1 MNWYVKNADGKVFGP
16 VDDAKLL
23 VWVKDGRVEPF
34 AGISNDLKQWKL
46 ASLEPSLEMD
56 WIVENEPG
64 RFYGPTHRAVIDDLI
79 KSKAISE
86 SCRIYRDDH
95 GGAVEREAAAARDE
109 AEKAMEEIR
118 AEAEKAMA
126 ELKDDAEKSLSAKD
140 REIAAL
146 KEAVSASTARAEK
159 GDIDAVEA
167 LEMFGHR
174 AALYV
179 GGYNTLI
186 GGADAIIMAGGIGE
200 NAAELREQIVKRLGA
215 LGVKLDKKANK
226 AIRGGKS
233 GVISAKD
240 SKIPVVVIPTNEEL
254 MIARE
259 TKAVLS

>member
-23 VWVKDGRVEPF
+23 AWVRDGRVEPF

-95 GGAVEREAAAARDE
+95 GGAAEREAASARAE

-126 ELKDDAEKSLSAKD
+126 ELKNDAERSLAAKD
-140 REIAAL
+140 EEIAAL
-146 KEAVSASTARAEK
+146 KETVAASNARAEK
-159 GDIDAVEA
+159 SESRVVELETKIARLTETKKREWQTEVIEPEIVSDEPPPAVREIFRPGRPQTLA
-167 LEMFGHR
+167 DLER
-174 AALYV
+174 QAQ
-179 GGYNTLI
+179 
-186 GGADAIIMAGGIGE
+186 
-200 NAAELREQIVKRLGA
+200 AELARMGAAGAKKFFGLKR
-215 LGVKLDKKANK
+215 
-226 AIRGGKS
+226 
-233 GVISAKD
+233 
-240 SKIPVVVIPTNEEL
+240 
-254 MIARE
+254 
-259 TKAVLS
+259 

>member
-23 VWVKDGRVEPF
+23 VWVRDGRVEPF

-95 GGAVEREAAAARDE
+95 GGAVEREAASARAE

-126 ELKDDAEKSLSAKD
+126 ELKNDAERSLAAKD
-140 REIAAL
+140 EEIAAL
-146 KEAVSASTARAEK
+146 KETVAASNARAEK
-159 GDIDAVEA
+159 SESRVVELETKIARLTETKKREWQTEVIEPEIVSDEPPPAVREIFRPGRPQTLA
-167 LEMFGHR
+167 DLER
-174 AALYV
+174 QAQ
-179 GGYNTLI
+179 
-186 GGADAIIMAGGIGE
+186 
-200 NAAELREQIVKRLGA
+200 AELARMGAAGAKKFFGLKR
-215 LGVKLDKKANK
+215 
-226 AIRGGKS
+226 
-233 GVISAKD
+233 
-240 SKIPVVVIPTNEEL
+240 
-254 MIARE
+254 
-259 TKAVLS
+259 

>member
-23 VWVKDGRVEPF
+23 AWVRDGRVEPF

-46 ASLEPSLEMD
+46 ASLEPALEMD

-95 GGAVEREAAAARDE
+95 GGAAEREAASARAE

-126 ELKDDAEKSLSAKD
+126 ELKNDAERSLAAKD
-140 REIAAL
+140 EEIAAL
-146 KEAVSASTARAEK
+146 KETVAASNARAEK
-159 GDIDAVEA
+159 SESRVVELETKIARLTETKKREWQTEVIEPEIVSDEPPPAVREIFRPGRSQTLA
-167 LEMFGHR
+167 DLER
-174 AALYV
+174 QAQ
-179 GGYNTLI
+179 
-186 GGADAIIMAGGIGE
+186 
-200 NAAELREQIVKRLGA
+200 AELARMGAAGAKKFFGLKR
-215 LGVKLDKKANK
+215 
-226 AIRGGKS
+226 
-233 GVISAKD
+233 
-240 SKIPVVVIPTNEEL
+240 
-254 MIARE
+254 
-259 TKAVLS
+259 

>member
-1 MNWYVKNADGKVFGP
+1 
-16 VDDAKLL
+16 
-23 VWVKDGRVEPF
+23 
-34 AGISNDLKQWKL
+34 
-46 ASLEPSLEMD
+46 MD

-159 GDIDAVEA
+159 GEA
-167 LEMFGHR
+167 R
-174 AALYV
+174 V
-179 GGYNTLI
+179 
-186 GGADAIIMAGGIGE
+186 
-200 NAAELREQIVKRLGA
+200 AELEAKIAQLTQTKKREWQTEVIEPEIVS
-215 LGVKLDKKANK
+215 DEPP
-226 AIRGGKS
+226 
-233 GVISAKD
+233 
-240 SKIPVVVIPTNEEL
+240 PVVREIFRPGRPQTLADLERQAQAEL
-254 MIARE
+254 ARMGAAGA
-259 TKAVLS
+259 KKFFGLKR

>member
-23 VWVKDGRVEPF
+23 VWVRDGRVEPF

-95 GGAVEREAAAARDE
+95 GGAAEREAASARAE

-126 ELKDDAEKSLSAKD
+126 ELKNDAERSLAAKD
-140 REIAAL
+140 EEIAAL
-146 KEAVSASTARAEK
+146 KETVAASNARAEK
-159 GDIDAVEA
+159 SESRVVELETKIARLTETKKREWQTEVIEPEIVSDEPPPAVREIFRPGRPQTLA
-167 LEMFGHR
+167 DLER
-174 AALYV
+174 QAQ
-179 GGYNTLI
+179 
-186 GGADAIIMAGGIGE
+186 
-200 NAAELREQIVKRLGA
+200 AELARMGAAGAKKFFGLKR
-215 LGVKLDKKANK
+215 
-226 AIRGGKS
+226 
-233 GVISAKD
+233 
-240 SKIPVVVIPTNEEL
+240 
-254 MIARE
+254 
-259 TKAVLS
+259 

>member
-23 VWVKDGRVEPF
+23 AWVRDGRVEPF

-46 ASLEPSLEMD
+46 ASLEPALEMD

-95 GGAVEREAAAARDE
+95 GGAAEREAASARAE

-126 ELKDDAEKSLSAKD
+126 ELKNDAERSLAAKD
-140 REIAAL
+140 EEIAAL
-146 KEAVSASTARAEK
+146 KETVAASNARAEK
-159 GDIDAVEA
+159 SESRVVELETKIARLTETKKREWQTEVIEPEIVSDEPPPAVREIFRPGRPQTLA
-167 LEMFGHR
+167 DLER
-174 AALYV
+174 QAQ
-179 GGYNTLI
+179 
-186 GGADAIIMAGGIGE
+186 
-200 NAAELREQIVKRLGA
+200 AELARMGAAGAKKFFGLKR
-215 LGVKLDKKANK
+215 
-226 AIRGGKS
+226 
-233 GVISAKD
+233 
-240 SKIPVVVIPTNEEL
+240 
-254 MIARE
+254 
-259 TKAVLS
+259 